1 MSNLDVPLSHIS
13 KPILIPRKKADALFQ
28 TALRKHSRSPAL
40 YLNYATFLLTTFPH
54 PDRARALLSRALQSL
69 PPHTHLALTKD
80 FGLLEFNAPHGDPER
95 GRTVFEGL
103 LATFPKRLDFWNVLL
118 DAELRRGETARA
130 RTLLERV
137 TARNLKSRQ
146 AKFFFKRWLELEEKH
161 GDSTSR
167 ARVTAKAAE
176 YVRVHK
182 EDTEGV
188 SN

>member
-1 MSNLDVPLSHIS
+1 M
-13 KPILIPRKKADALFQ
+13 
-28 TALRKHSRSPAL
+28 
-40 YLNYATFLLTTFPH
+40 
-54 PDRARALLSRALQSL
+54 
-69 PPHTHLALTKD
+69 
-80 FGLLEFNAPHGDPER
+80 LEFNTPHGDPER

-130 RTLLERV
+130 RALLERV
-137 TARNLKSRQ
+137 TARKLKGRQ

-161 GDSTSR
+161 GDEKSR

-182 EDTEGV
+182 KDGEEV
-188 SN
+188 VN

>member
-1 MSNLDVPLSHIS
+1 M
-13 KPILIPRKKADALFQ
+13 LIPRKKADALFQ
-28 TALRKHSRSPAL
+28 AALRKHSQSPAL
-40 YLNYATFLLTTFPH
+40 YLNYATFILTNFPN

-69 PPHTHLALTKD
+69 PSHTHLALTKD

-103 LATFPKRLDFWNVLL
+103 LATFPKRLDLWNVLL
-118 DAELRRGETARA
+118 DAELRRGEIARA
-130 RTLLERV
+130 RALLERV
-137 TARNLKSRQ
+137 TTRNIKGRQ

-161 GDSTSR
+161 GDEKNR

-182 EDTEGV
+182 GDTEEAV
-188 SN
+188 V